1 MNTESSADRSTSPGL
16 NGGASAPNAR
26 REEIRRWVLSNS
38 FARVDDLARH
48 LDVSVMTIHR
58 DLDTLQAEGWLTKI
72 RGGATANPS
81 ALRDAS
87 VPDRSAALR
96 AEKDAIAATASRLL
110 SHGQTIFLDD
120 STTVLGL
127 VPYLLEHP
135 PITVAT
141 NFLPMVRALGGATG
155 VDLQLLGGQYHAHQ
169 DACFGLATVDAINLL
184 RADLF
189 FMSTTA
195 LTGGRCLHRSEATV
209 AVRRA
214 YLAAATRRVLLVDH
228 AKFGRPS
235 PHVLCGVEEFDLVVT
250 DDGIDAE
257 ALADLRSRNPNVEV
271 ATVARQ

>member
-1 MNTESSADRSTSPGL
+1 VSTEPGPST
-16 NGGASAPNAR
+16 APNAR
-26 REEIRRWVLSNS
+26 REQIRRRVLADS

-48 LDVSVMTIHR
+48 FDVSVMTIHR
-58 DLDTLQAEGWLTKI
+58 DLDSLQADGWLTKI

-96 AEKDAIAATASRLL
+96 AEKEAIAATAARLL
-110 SHGQTIFLDD
+110 GHGQTIFLDD
-120 STTVLGL
+120 STTALRL
-127 VPYLLEHP
+127 VPYLLERA

-141 NFLPMVRALGGATG
+141 NFLPAVQALGGASG
-155 VDLQLLGGQYHAHQ
+155 VELLLLGGQYHAHQ

-184 RADLF
+184 QADLF

-214 YLAAATRRVLLVDH
+214 YLAAATRKVLLVDH

-257 ALADLRSRNPNVEV
+257 ALADLRERNPNVEV
-271 ATVARQ
+271 AHVDRP